1 MCLESYL
8 NLEKGPGCI
17 LNKNTEIW
25 ASPLDT
31 RHINTQPVLWAIYF
45 FKRDILFTFI
55 YLFFIF
61 LAGPCDVSLPT
72 RDRTHTPCVG
82 STVLTTRLSRRSE
95 TQTFTER

>member
-8 NLEKGPGCI
+8 NLKKGPGCI

-25 ASPLDT
+25 ASALDT

-55 YLFFIF
+55 Y
-61 LAGPCDVSLPT
+61 
-72 RDRTHTPCVG
+72 
-82 STVLTTRLSRRSE
+82 
-95 TQTFTER
+95 